1 MASRGN
7 LDGHLVV
14 AAYETVGQ
22 GANPGHLVEGGR
34 EGVLLEALEMREE
47 LVGQDVGAVAAPL
60 HRHCGFAQ
68 AVVEVLGLLHDPLH
82 LFLQA
87 HLLEAAGEDLHGP
100 SRHAAVGVEALVD
113 HHFVHEVLMVFGV
126 VRGQKAAGG
135 ALGVLGA
142 VDLEDVGGLG
152 DLLDQGSDAASRHPL
167 FVSLDV
173 PGVLDDPG
181 AVEHQA
187 LAVTVG
193 QRPDGAEVLQA
204 EGVLSVA
211 EGLQAHDGDLASLQ
225 DLLEPFEVHVAGE
238 DLGLVVPDIGDLHVA
253 RGQDVDAGTGIGG

>member
-1 MASRGN
+1 
-7 LDGHLVV
+7 
-14 AAYETVGQ
+14 
-22 GANPGHLVEGGR
+22 
-34 EGVLLEALEMREE
+34 MREE
-47 LVGQDVGAVAAPL
+47 LVSQDVGAVAAPL

-113 HHFVHEVLMVFGV
+113 HHFVHEVFMVFGV
-126 VRGQKAAGG
+126 IRGQQATGG
-135 ALGVLGA
+135 ALGVLGS
-142 VDLEDVGGLG
+142 VDLEDVGGFG

-167 FVSLDV
+167 FVPLDV
-173 PGVLDDPG
+173 PGILDDTG
-181 AVEHQA
+181 TVEHQA
-187 LAVTVG
+187 LAITVG

-204 EGVLSVA
+204 EGVLAVA
-211 EGLQAHDGDLASLQ
+211 EGLQAHDGDLAPFQ

-238 DLGLVVPDIGDLHVA
+238 DLGLMVPDIGDLHIA
-253 RGQDVDAGTGIGG
+253 RGQDVDAGTGIRG